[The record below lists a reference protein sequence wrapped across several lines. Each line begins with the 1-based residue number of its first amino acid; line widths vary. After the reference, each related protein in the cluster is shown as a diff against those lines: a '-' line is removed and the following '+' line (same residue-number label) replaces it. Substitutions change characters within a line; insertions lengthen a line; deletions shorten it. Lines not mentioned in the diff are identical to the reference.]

1 MVDVGFSG
9 WGAHA
14 SLWVP
19 EWTRANAE
27 TAVAAAAAERH
38 DFIEIPL
45 LDPDAVDAAHTRD
58 LLARHGLA
66 AVCSLGLPKGCWPS
80 EDAEAAEAFLTNAL
94 DRAAALGA
102 SALTGVTY
110 GGIGQIT
117 GQPPTRAELDASARV
132 LETGAKYARQL
143 GLCLGVEA
151 PNRYENH
158 LINSAHQADAMVR
171 RVGAENLFVH
181 LDSYHMNIEETG
193 LANGILAARGTLG
206 YVHLS
211 ESHRGVPGTGT
222 CDWDALF
229 SALGAIGYRGPLG
242 LESFVYLP
250 PAIASALA
258 VWRPVA
264 PDSQTVLR
272 DGLDHLQRKA
282 RQYGA
287 GPPMHAE

>member
-1 MVDVGFSG
+1 MIDPGFAG

-19 EWTRANAE
+19 EWTRAGAE
-27 TAVAAAAAERH
+27 QAVAAAAAERH

-58 LLARHGLA
+58 LLQDHALA

-80 EDAEAAEAFLTNAL
+80 EDAEAAQRFLTNAL
-94 DRAAALGA
+94 DRTAALGA

-117 GQPPTRAELDASARV
+117 GQPPTDRELDASAR
-132 LETGAKYARQL
+132 LLDAGAKHARRL
-143 GLCLGVEA
+143 GLSLGVEA

-158 LINSAHQADAMVR
+158 LINAAHQADAMVR
-171 RVGAENLFVH
+171 RVGADNVFVH
-181 LDSYHMNIEETG
+181 LDSYHMNIEESG
-193 LANGILAARGTLG
+193 LANGVLAARETLG
-206 YVHLS
+206 YLHLS
-211 ESHRGVPGTGT
+211 ESHRGVPGTGA

-229 SALGAIGYRGPLG
+229 AALSAIGYRGPLG
-242 LESFVYLP
+242 LESFVHLP

-264 PDSQTVLR
+264 PDARTVLR
-272 DGLDHLQRKA
+272 EGFDHLKVKA
-282 RQYGA
+282 RQYGLVDA
-287 GPPMHAE
+287 MG